1 MVLKQ
6 LYNHCRPWATLQELS
21 KLWWLLLS
29 PACGTFTVKYYHRNY
44 RNGGFC
50 QNRGTSSACC
60 WHEVPPQELFTSS
73 PASPS
78 SSIMAPQPKPTTVFQ
93 SKPIGLIQRK
103 VWREK
108 KPPLPELEYP
118 PISELLTKPH
128 HSLSWKTHQFLSS
141 PSQGLKSSPHQS
153 SL

>member
-108 KPPLPELEYP
+108 
-118 PISELLTKPH
+118 SH
-128 HSLSWKTHQFLSS
+128 HSLSWSTHQSLSFLQNPTTPWAGKPTNSWAL
-141 PSQGLKSSPHQS
+141 QVRA
-153 SL
+153 